1 MMIPSFGWLDLSD
14 TEQWRAREY
23 LRQFRVEGTIDE
35 LGFGI
40 VRDALAD
47 IFFPATNTIMTHTRY
62 LFFVAAS
69 FLRIERE
76 RLSGA
81 KAAKRLKELEDS
93 LRQILTPAGSGA
105 ASEARLRGV
114 IGASAKDDL
123 QRYPSSIY
131 WNSIKRLGLFLRPR
145 WGLTYY
151 LDHLADHYKAITPRR
166 DDDGLSHLVVAEM
179 PNWDPR
185 LEEVLNSSAAVSEDL
200 EFLPDLDFEL
210 SLKEARYLKDRF
222 QALADA
228 KGASL
233 LAHLLEESCDVEFS
247 YPWEVVAPDLLRPL
261 VKHAQSFSMFTKG
274 ATLQY
279 YDLLLA
285 EQRATGLTVSVDSFE
300 KPFAEWFS
308 LTREHLA
315 TWDVE
320 AFIHSLEG
328 KCRLRPS
335 DKQFLREWLMLCR
348 DAKDGKTL
356 LRDTRARGS
365 VEQRES
371 AVRPLKHRLGQ
382 EKYLR
387 QWPSPESLDGQWYAD
402 PNHLP
407 YLLNY
412 RSDIGGDFVRDIV
425 AGLRKKV

>member
-1 MMIPSFGWLDLSD
+1 MISSFGWLDLSD
-14 TEQWRAREY
+14 TEQRRAREY
-23 LRQFRVEGTIDE
+23 LRQFRVEGTLDE

-93 LRQILTPAGSGA
+93 LRQVLTRTGSGA
-105 ASEARLRGV
+105 SSEVRLAGV
-114 IGASAKDDL
+114 IGATAKDDL

-131 WNSIKRLGLFLRPR
+131 WNSIKRLGLFLRPE
-145 WGLTYY
+145 WGLSYY
-151 LDHLADHYKAITPRR
+151 LDHLADHYKAITPNR
-166 DDDGLSHLVVAEM
+166 DDDGLSHLAAAEM
-179 PNWDPR
+179 PTWDPR
-185 LEEVLNSSAAVSEDL
+185 LEEVLDATAAVSQDL
-200 EFLPDLDFEL
+200 EFLSGLDFEL

-222 QALADA
+222 QALTEA
-228 KGASL
+228 KGPSL
-233 LAHLLEESCDVEFS
+233 LAHLLEQSCDIDFA
-247 YPWEVVAPDLLRPL
+247 YPWEVVCPDLLRPL
-261 VKHAQSFSMFTKG
+261 VKHAQSFSMLTKG

-285 EQRATGLTVSVDSFE
+285 EQRATGLAVSVDSFE

-315 TWDVE
+315 AWDVE
-320 AFIHSLEG
+320 AFIHSPEG
-328 KCRLRPS
+328 KCRLRPI
-335 DKQFLREWLMLCR
+335 DKQFLRKWLVLCR

-356 LRDTRARGS
+356 LRDIRARDS
-365 VEQRES
+365 VEQRERV
-371 AVRPLKHRLGQ
+371 VRPLKHRLGQ
-382 EKYLR
+382 DKYLR

-402 PNHLP
+402 PSHLP
-407 YLLNY
+407 YLLDY
-412 RSDIGGDFVRDIV
+412 RGDIGGAFVRDIV
-425 AGLRKKV
+425 AGLRRKA